1 MVKIFRL
8 TLSYVLLFIF
18 FFSNV
23 YGGYCRYSWEWL
35 EKSAI
40 TSDARKMFTSKCN
53 DVNVP
58 IEDLTKSYKA
68 YKKAFKISEK
78 AYLVLCKKEHDNF
91 KEDYF
96 KDISRAQQKDIES
109 SYKVLIKSYKADQ
122 KALEAE
128 TDASYKLAK
137 ANKSY
142 YKIKKATADYR
153 IEKAKKH
160 YDEVRKIRDNSLR
173 DITVTQNILNSKKKV
188 IASGDN
194 IFTRSRKAQEKSS
207 RKIRQQQRQRSKAAV
222 GKRERVKADREINL
236 LID

>member
-1 MVKIFRL
+1 MVKVFRF
-8 TLSYVLLFIF
+8 SIVLLFIF

-40 TSDARKMFTSKCN
+40 TSEARKTFISKCD
-53 DVNVP
+53 DVNVL
-58 IEDLTKSYKA
+58 IEDLTNSYKA

-96 KDISRAQQKDIES
+96 KDISRAQQKDVES
-109 SYKVLIKSYKADQ
+109 CYKALIKNYKADQ
-122 KALEAE
+122 RALEAE
-128 TDASYKLAK
+128 IDASYKLAK

-160 YDEVRKIRDNSLR
+160 YDEVKKIRDNSFR

-188 IASGDN
+188 IAAGDN
-194 IFTRSRKAQEKSS
+194 IFTRSRKLQEKSN
-207 RKIRQQQRQRSKAAV
+207 RKVRQRQRAKATTER
-222 GKRERVKADREINL
+222 RERIKANMGIGNQFIE
-236 LID
+236 